1 MSNFAICQMME
12 QKRQKQINPVPPVR
26 LQLISPYRN
35 ETLTGAFISQT
46 GITKRQLDMRRKIEI
61 LKYQNNNG
69 KTSSTQQFATLVTAS
84 SSASRRSSA
93 NDCISTPTKT
103 SSSNIPG
110 PVIVLTY
117 DDTVPLYNYIP
128 RNLTVGT
135 LPEKDNVSFRFHK
148 LEGQVI
154 ELNFNFSTV
163 YNNTNLFIMDVPV
176 TIGYLQIYENI
187 PSAVTSF
194 KLNAVMTFPDISS
207 SVIVT
212 PNFANSDHLK
222 IFFSETEII
231 QKKQISTTCFPS
243 STSSATLASTVIAQL
258 PTVDGY
264 IYKLQCQF
272 SNFSTSIKYINST
285 LKCVIDPADITV
297 QII

>member
-1 MSNFAICQMME
+1 MSNFAICQMIE

-35 ETLTGAFISQT
+35 ENNVET

-69 KTSSTQQFATLVTAS
+69 KTSSNQQFAILATAS

-93 NDCISTPTKT
+93 NDCISTPTKS

-128 RNLTVGT
+128 RNLTVGI
-135 LPEKDNVSFRFHK
+135 LPTEDIISFRFHK

-187 PSAVTSF
+187 PSSVTSF
-194 KLNAVMTFPDISS
+194 KLNAAMTFPDISS

-212 PNFANSDHLK
+212 PNFINSDHLK

-231 QKKQISTTCFPS
+231 QQKQISSTCFPS
-243 STSSATLASTVIAQL
+243 STSSTTLASTIISRL

-264 IYKLQCQF
+264 IYKLQYQF
-272 SNFSTSIKYINST
+272 SNFSTSIKYMDST
-285 LKCVIDPADITV
+285 LKCVINPADITV